1 MRNRARGIRILI
13 ALLAAG
19 ISAGL
24 CCGQDEK
31 AAELSSSPP
40 SLLLLRRQEVAAG
53 KRGDSQRLEV
63 NISRASDRLDA
74 PSFWISLDSLT
85 AAHESLSFDPFDSFK
100 DWEQAQIAWN
110 ELYNAHPELLRWN
123 EELAALLASEQTSFA
138 VRRDDLGYLA
148 DSINLSQVR
157 YMRVVEVHLFPG
169 HQDEFAEGLRILA
182 DAYKKMQADSPWM
195 VYQVDVGGP
204 LPIFLIFLPMS
215 ALSKNDDLLKWQ
227 WGIPEAVGEEAGA
240 RLSEITRASY
250 ASLES
255 NLYAVRPEK
264 SHVSRE
270 FADGDP
276 EFWRPDGAPGKRTS
290 DPNAKPAKKSSSPQH
305 PAS

>member
-1 MRNRARGIRILI
+1 MWNRVRGVRVLI

-19 ISAGL
+19 ISAGV
-24 CCGQDEK
+24 CFGQDEK
-31 AAELSSSPP
+31 VAELSVSPP
-40 SLLLLRRQEVAAG
+40 NLLLLRRQEVAAG
-53 KRGDSQRLEV
+53 KRGDSQRLAV
-63 NISRASDRLDA
+63 SVSRACDRLGT

-85 AAHESLSFDPFDSFK
+85 VAHESLSFDPFDSFK

-138 VRRDDLGYLA
+138 VRRDDLGYLS

-204 LPIFLIFLPMS
+204 LPVFLIFLPMS
-215 ALSKNDDLLKWQ
+215 VLSKNDDLLKWQ
-227 WGIPEAVGEEAGA
+227 WGVPEAAGEEAGA
-240 RLSEITRASY
+240 RLSEITRGSY
-250 ASLES
+250 ASVES

-264 SHVSRE
+264 SHVSKE
-270 FADGDP
+270 FADGDA
-276 EFWRPDGAPGKRTS
+276 EFWRPDGAPGKRMI
-290 DPNAKPAKKSSSPQH
+290 DPNAKPAKKNSSPEH
-305 PAS
+305 PGS